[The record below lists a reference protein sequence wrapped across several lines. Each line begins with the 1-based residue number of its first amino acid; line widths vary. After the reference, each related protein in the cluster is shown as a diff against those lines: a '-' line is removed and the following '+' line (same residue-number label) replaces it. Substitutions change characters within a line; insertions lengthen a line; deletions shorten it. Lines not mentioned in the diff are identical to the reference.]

1 MTKSKGQI
9 ISLDFIVSMSLFT
22 FIIGM
27 SIFIWNNL
35 NTQIDEGEKN
45 NMLQTELISISTMLI
60 ETPGTPNNWNIFSP
74 SEIDQISQ
82 LGLAVSS
89 NELSSDKI
97 AALQNLNS
105 TSADYYN
112 TKKLLGLNF
121 EEVYI
126 EFTDIDGNPL
136 NINGKDMK
144 FGIFPQ
150 SSGSIFGISRPII
163 IENDGNDGIRSI
175 GNMNMYLWVTV

>member
-1 MTKSKGQI
+1 M
-9 ISLDFIVSMSLFT
+9 DFIISMSLFT

-27 SIFIWNNL
+27 SIFIWNNI

-45 NMLQTELISISTMLI
+45 NMLQTELVSISTMLI
-60 ETPGTPNNWNIFSP
+60 ETPGTPSNWTSINP
-74 SEIDQISQ
+74 SEISQ

-89 NELSSDKI
+89 NVLSSDKI
-97 AALQNLNS
+97 ANLTGLNS

-121 EEVYI
+121 EEIYI
-126 EFTDIDGNPL
+126 DFTDIDGKPL

-144 FGIFPQ
+144 FGISPQ

-163 IENDGNDGIRSI
+163 IENDGINSI
-175 GNMNMYLWVTV
+175 GKMNMYLW